1 MTTYAELVRKTGGV
15 FRTSQLRA
23 TGATA
28 AHIRSAVADG
38 TLSRI
43 RKGWFGTSDAAPELI
58 HAVSLGGRLA
68 CVSAAKYSGLWTP
81 DHGPGIHIARPAHAG
96 RTFGD
101 PTDCVEHWQSSTWGS
116 TESAIESP
124 PALLRQVLLC
134 CEYEDALTM
143 IDSALNQRRV
153 TASELKKLLASLPPR
168 FSRVLDDADP
178 ASESGLETLCRYR
191 LRQLGPALRSQ
202 VAFSGIGRVDLVLG
216 DRLIIEADGRET
228 HESSFL
234 RDRTRDLA
242 LMRRGYLVVRVGY
255 HHVVNEWQLVEQT
268 VRAVLIRREHV
279 WSAAHRREGLVP

>member
-1 MTTYAELVRKTGGV
+1 MSTYAELIRKTGGV
-15 FRTSQLRA
+15 FRTAQLRA
-23 TGATA
+23 AGVTATQ
-28 AHIRSAVADG
+28 IRSAVTDG

-43 RKGWFGTSDAAPELI
+43 RKGWLHTSDAAPELV
-58 HAVSLGGRLA
+58 HAVALGGRLA

-81 DHGPGIHIARPAHAG
+81 DVGPGIHIARPAHAG

-101 PTDCVEHWQSSTWGS
+101 PTGFIEHWQSSTWGS
-116 TESAIESP
+116 TDTAIESM

-134 CEYEDALTM
+134 CEYEDALTTV
-143 IDSALNQRRV
+143 DSALNQRRLTV
-153 TASELKKLLASLPPR
+153 SGLKKILATLPPR

-191 LRQLGPALRSQ
+191 LRQLGLAVRSQ
-202 VAFSGIGRVDLVLG
+202 VTFSGIGRVDLVVG

-228 HESSFL
+228 HEGSFF
-234 RDRTRDLA
+234 RDRSRDLA
-242 LMRRGYLVVRVGY
+242 LMRRGYLIVRVGY

-268 VRAVLIRREHV
+268 VRALTIRREHV

>member
-1 MTTYAELVRKTGGV
+1 MTTYSELARRTGGV
-15 FRTSQLRA
+15 FRTAQLHA
-23 TGATA
+23 SGATA

-43 RKGWFGTSDAAPELI
+43 RKGWLHTSDAAPELI

-81 DHGPGIHIARPAHAG
+81 DLGPGIHIARPAHAG

-101 PTDCVEHWQSSTWGS
+101 PTGFIEHWQSSTWGS
-116 TESAIESP
+116 TESAIESM

-143 IDSALNQRRV
+143 VDSALNQRRL
-153 TASELKKLLASLPPR
+153 TLTELKKMLATLPPR
-168 FSRVLDDADP
+168 FSRVLDDTDP

-191 LRQLGPALRSQ
+191 LRQLGLAVRSQ
-202 VAFSGIGRVDLVLG
+202 VTFGDIGRVDLVLG
-216 DRLIIEADGRET
+216 DRVIIEADGRET
-228 HESSFL
+228 HEGTFL

-242 LMRRGYLVVRVGY
+242 LMRRGYVVVRVGY
-255 HHVVNEWQLVEQT
+255 HHVVNEWQLVEHT
-268 VRAVLIRREHV
+268 VRALVMRREHV
-279 WSAAHRREGLVP
+279 WSATHRREGLVS